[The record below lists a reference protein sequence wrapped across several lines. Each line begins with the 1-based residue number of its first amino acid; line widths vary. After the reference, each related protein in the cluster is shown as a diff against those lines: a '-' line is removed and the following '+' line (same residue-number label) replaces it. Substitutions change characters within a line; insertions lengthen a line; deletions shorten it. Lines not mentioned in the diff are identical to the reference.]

1 VRRLLIVSAA
11 AGSCLLSASACTGS
25 PAQNVA
31 PPEPVVSTTEAASPE
46 PATAVPAPPD
56 AGPTQSV
63 TENFG
68 GAGFTNPSVITNAW
82 LPLRPGTD
90 WAWEGQ
96 ATVDGERIARRV
108 ELTITDL
115 TKMIAGVRTAVAYEL
130 DYNDGQLIEAELVFF
145 AQDDQGNVW
154 HMGQYPEE
162 YEEGVFVAAP
172 GWIHG
177 FQGASAGI
185 FMKAAPQLGAPS
197 YSQGWGPAVGWT
209 DRAQVAAMGQ
219 STCVRI
225 GCYSN
230 VLVISEFNVTEPDAQ
245 QLKFYAPGVGNV
257 RVGWAGAG
265 EQEQEELVL
274 VSHAQLPAAEMATIR
289 NAALSLERHAYEL
302 KHEVYKYTLPVEQV
316 GA

>member
-1 VRRLLIVSAA
+1 LRRLPIVCAA
-11 AGSCLLSASACTGS
+11 AGSCLLLASGCTGGS
-25 PAQNVA
+25 PQEVA
-31 PPEPVVSTTEAASPE
+31 PPEPVVSPTQVSPE
-46 PATAVPAPPD
+46 PTHSVAPPSS
-56 AGPTQSV
+56 ASPTQSV
-63 TENFG
+63 VENFDRR
-68 GAGFTNPSVITNAW
+68 AFTRPNVITNAW
-82 LPLRPGTD
+82 LPLVPGVN

-115 TKMIAGVRTAVAYEL
+115 TKMVADIRTVVAYEL
-130 DYNDGQLIEAELVFF
+130 DFNDGQLIEAELVFF

-162 YEEGVFVAAP
+162 YDEGVFVDAP

-230 VLVISEFNVTEPDAQ
+230 VLVISEFNVSEPDAQ

-274 VSHAQLPAAEMATIR
+274 ISHAQLPAAEMAAVR